1 MRPISAFSTRKAAA
15 ILQPDRGKSQFGN
28 LVLSF
33 NVHVGWLL
41 SIAGV
46 KEEPIG
52 DNPQNCRH
60 GEALITKPILTCRF
74 SQAEAFC
81 RFHSTN
87 ESISVSAVLCK
98 DSPSWTT
105 LFRNGRSSMCTPNHY
120 DIIIIGTGP
129 GGGTLAYKLAP
140 SGKKILLLE
149 RGGYLPREK
158 DNWNTKTVFIE
169 NRYKAK
175 ETWCDKDGNA
185 FHPGIH
191 YNVGGNSKVYGAAL
205 LRMRAQ
211 DFGEVKHYGG
221 ISPEWPIRYDDLEPY
236 YTQAE
241 HLYYVHGNRGED
253 PTEPKAGAPYI
264 YPALSHEPRI
274 QELHDDWMKMGYHPF
289 HLPVGVML
297 DENQK
302 EKSACIRCNTCDG
315 YPCLVNAKADS
326 QVVCVDPALQ
336 YPNVTMVTNALV
348 SRLEARGAGREVTG
362 VVVERNGQMETYK
375 ADIVVVSCGAI
386 NSAAL
391 LLRSANDNHPNG
403 LANSSDLVG
412 RNYMCHNNSAM
423 LAISKTPNPTVF
435 QKTIGLNDF
444 YHSSA
449 DWDFPMGHI
458 SMIGKSDMETLR
470 AGAPAF
476 APSFALDQMAKHSLD
491 FWMTSEDLPDPD
503 NRVLVGKE
511 GNIAL
516 RYTENNLEAHER
528 LAAKLKSMLNHLG
541 CEKHLLSTHLY
552 LGKKIPIAGTAHQ
565 CGTVRFG
572 RDPRASVLDIN
583 CKAHDLDN
591 LYVVDA
597 SFFVSSSA
605 VNPSLTIMA
614 NALRVGDHLL
624 QRLGARSPEAIA

>member
-1 MRPISAFSTRKAAA
+1 MLCDMQLHPSPEQSKPA
-15 ILQPDRGKSQFGN
+15 IL
-28 LVLSF
+28 
-33 NVHVGWLL
+33 
-41 SIAGV
+41 I
-46 KEEPIG
+46 
-52 DNPQNCRH
+52 
-60 GEALITKPILTCRF
+60 
-74 SQAEAFC
+74 
-81 RFHSTN
+81 
-87 ESISVSAVLCK
+87 
-98 DSPSWTT
+98 PSHHPVRLP
-105 LFRNGRSSMCTPNHY
+105 LFIRLPAMPSHY

-175 ETWCDKDGNA
+175 DTWHDKDGNT

-191 YNVGGNSKVYGAAL
+191 YYVGGNSKVYGAAL
-205 LRMRAQ
+205 LRMREQ
-211 DFGEVKHYGG
+211 DFSEVKHQGG
-221 ISPEWPIRYDDLEPY
+221 ISPEWPIHYHDLEPY
-236 YTQAE
+236 YTEAE
-241 HLYYVHGNRGED
+241 HLYHVHGRHGED
-253 PTEPKAGAPYI
+253 PTAPPAGAQYK
-264 YPALSHEPRI
+264 YPPLKHEPRI
-274 QELHDDWMKMGYHPF
+274 QELHDDWIRVGYHPF

-297 DENQK
+297 DEEQS

-315 YPCLVNAKADS
+315 FPCLLGAKADS
-326 QVVCVDPALQ
+326 HVICVEPALR
-336 YPNVTMVTNALV
+336 YPNVTMLTHAMVTG
-348 SRLEARGAGREVTG
+348 LETSASGREITE
-362 VVVERNGQMETYK
+362 VVVERNGQMEAYR
-375 ADIVVVSCGAI
+375 ADLVVVSCGAI

-391 LLRSANDNHPNG
+391 LLRSADDKHPNG
-403 LANSSDLVG
+403 LANSSDMVG
-412 RNYMCHNNSAM
+412 RHYMCHNNSAM
-423 LAISKTPNPTVF
+423 LAISKTPNATVF

-444 YHSSA
+444 YHASA

-458 SMIGKSDMETLR
+458 SMIGKSDMNTLR

-476 APSFALDQMAKHSLD
+476 APGFALDQMAKHSLD

-503 NRVLVGKE
+503 NRVLVGKD
-511 GNIAL
+511 GGITLA
-516 RYTENNLEAHER
+516 YTENNLEAHRR
-528 LAAKLKSMLNHLG
+528 LAEKLKSMLNHLG
-541 CEKHLLSTHLY
+541 CEEHLLPTHLY

-572 RDPRASVLDIN
+572 RDPKTSVLDVN

-605 VNPSLTIMA
+605 VNPSLTIIA

-624 QRLGARSPEAIA
+624 ERLGATSPEAVA

>member
-1 MRPISAFSTRKAAA
+1 M
-15 ILQPDRGKSQFGN
+15 
-28 LVLSF
+28 
-33 NVHVGWLL
+33 
-41 SIAGV
+41 
-46 KEEPIG
+46 
-52 DNPQNCRH
+52 
-60 GEALITKPILTCRF
+60 
-74 SQAEAFC
+74 
-81 RFHSTN
+81 
-87 ESISVSAVLCK
+87 
-98 DSPSWTT
+98 PS
-105 LFRNGRSSMCTPNHY
+105 HY

-158 DNWNTKTVFIE
+158 DNWSSKTVFLE
-169 NRYKAK
+169 NKYKAK
-175 ETWCDKDGNA
+175 ETWKDKNGGT

-211 DFGEVKHYGG
+211 DFGEVKHHSGV
-221 ISPEWPIRYDDLEPY
+221 SPEWPIHYEDLESY

-253 PTEPKAGAPYI
+253 PTEPKASAPYK
-264 YPALSHEPRI
+264 YAPLTHEPRI

-297 DENQK
+297 NEEQK
-302 EKSACIRCNTCDG
+302 EKSVCIRCNTCDG
-315 YPCLVNAKADS
+315 FPCLLGAKADS
-326 QVVCVDPALQ
+326 QVVCVDPALK
-336 YPNVTMVTNALV
+336 YENVSLVTGAWV
-348 SRLEARGAGREVTG
+348 IRLETSASGREVTG
-362 VVVERNGQMETYK
+362 VVVERNGQKETYK
-375 ADIVVVSCGAI
+375 GSIVVVSAGAI

-391 LLRSANDNHPNG
+391 LLKSANETHPNG
-403 LANSSDLVG
+403 LGNSSDMVG
-412 RNYMCHNNSAM
+412 RHYMCHNNSAM
-423 LAISKTPNPTVF
+423 LAISKRPNPTVF

-444 YHSSA
+444 YFPSA
-449 DWDFPMGHI
+449 ECAYPMGHI
-458 SMIGKSDMETLR
+458 SMIGKQDVDSLR

-476 APSFALDQMAKHSLD
+476 APDKALDAMAKHSLD

-503 NRVLVGKE
+503 NRVLVGKDDT
-511 GNIAL
+511 ITLA
-516 RYTENNLEAHER
+516 YTENNLEAHRR
-528 LAAKLKSMLNHLG
+528 LAAKLKGMLNHIG
-541 CEKHLLSTHLY
+541 CEDRLLPTHLY

-572 RDPRASVLDIN
+572 RDPKTSVLDVN

-614 NALRVGDHLL
+614 NALRVGDRLL
-624 QRLGARSPEAIA
+624 ERLQA